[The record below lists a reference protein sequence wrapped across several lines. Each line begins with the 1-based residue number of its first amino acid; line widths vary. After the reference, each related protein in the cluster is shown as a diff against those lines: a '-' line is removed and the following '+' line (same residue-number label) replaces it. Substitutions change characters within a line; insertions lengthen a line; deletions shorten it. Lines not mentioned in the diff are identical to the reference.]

1 MCLTVGVLPETLLGV
16 TEYTLYENF
25 SKIQKIL
32 YLKNHLAPLVLD
44 KGLWICVSK
53 NKKLK
58 GKNRNFKR
66 SNNINCI

>member
-1 MCLTVGVLPETLLGV
+1 M
-16 TEYTLYENF
+16 EYTLYASF

-32 YLKNHLAPLVLD
+32 DLKNHLDLLVLD

-58 GKNRNFKR
+58 GK
-66 SNNINCI
+66 IET